1 MTRRRRQQQAARA
14 FSLDDYRANPAQ
26 FIAEILIDPE
36 TRAPFQLLPAERAF
50 LNHAF
55 LTDASGR
62 LVYPEQVFS
71 APKKSGKT
79 GFAAL
84 HTLTMCL
91 LFGGQY
97 AEGYCVA
104 NDLEQAQG
112 RVFLAIK
119 RIVES
124 SPELRAIARVFS
136 DRVEFPITGASIA
149 ALASDYAGAAG
160 ANPTISTFDEL
171 WGYTS
176 ERSRRLWDEMVP
188 PPTRKIACRLT
199 TTYAG
204 FEGESTLLEELYKRG
219 LAQPQIGA
227 DLHAGDGLLMF
238 WSHVPVAPWQ
248 SVEWVEQMRRQLR
261 PNAFLRMIENRFVST
276 ESTFVDPEWID
287 RCVDPSWSPVVIDKT
302 LPVYVG
308 CDASVK
314 KDSTAIAAV
323 TFDSSVNKV
332 RLVAHRIF
340 QQTQAEPLDF
350 EKTVEATLRGL
361 CGRFAVKGI
370 FFDPYQMASVARR
383 LAAAGLP
390 MREYTQTTD
399 HLTEMG
405 SNLYELVKGG
415 NIIFYPDD
423 AIKLA
428 MNRAV
433 AKETPR
439 GWKITKEKQSHKI
452 DIVIA
457 MAMAALAAVERGQ
470 RQPELVTSP
479 WIGVHVGPRG
489 GVSDRYQGSFEDS
502 CYATASGAHR
512 RAGGSGGSVIW

>member
-1 MTRRRRQQQAARA
+1 MTKPKKPKVDPTAR
-14 FSLDDYRANPAQ
+14 YRANPAQ
-26 FIAEILIDPE
+26 FVREVMVNPE
-36 TRAPFQLLPAERAF
+36 TGEPFELLPAEVVF
-50 LNHAF
+50 LDHAF
-55 LTDASGR
+55 RTDANGR
-62 LVYPEQVFS
+62 LLYPEQVFS

-91 LFGGQY
+91 IFGGQY
-97 AEGYCVA
+97 SEAYCIA

-112 RVFLAIK
+112 RVFQAVK

-124 SPELRAIARVFS
+124 SPQLRAFARVYS
-136 DRVEFPITGASIA
+136 DKIDFPGTGASIT

-160 ANPTISTFDEL
+160 SNPTISTFDEL

-176 ERSRRLWDEMVP
+176 ERARRLWDEMVP

-204 FEGESTLLEELYKRG
+204 FEGESVLLEEIYKRG
-219 LAQPQIGA
+219 LAQPQIGP
-227 DLHAGDGLLMF
+227 DLYAGNGLLMF
-238 WSHVPVAPWQ
+238 WSHTPIAPWQ
-248 SVEWVEQMRRQLR
+248 SPEWIEQMRGQLR

-287 RCVDPSWSPVVIDKT
+287 RCIDPNWSPIISNRA

-308 CDASVK
+308 VDASVK
-314 KDSTAIAAV
+314 KVSTAIAAV
-323 TFDSSVNKV
+323 SFDRKVDKV

-340 QQTQAEPLDF
+340 QPTNAEPLNF
-350 EKTVEATLRGL
+350 EATVERTIKEL
-361 CGRFAVKGI
+361 CGRFSVRGV
-370 FFDPYQMASVARR
+370 FYDPFQMASVAQR
-383 LAAAGLP
+383 LATACVP

-399 HLTEMG
+399 HLTATG
-405 SNLYELVKGG
+405 SNLYELIKGG
-415 NIIFYPDD
+415 NIVLYPDA

-428 MNRAV
+428 LNRAV

-452 DIVIA
+452 DVVIA

-470 RQPELVTSP
+470 NELRLVTSE
-479 WIGVHVGPRG
+479 WIGVHTAPKLGGFGSTPEDLAYAAAARFSGRG
-489 GVSDRYQGSFEDS
+489 N
-502 CYATASGAHR
+502 
-512 RAGGSGGSVIW
+512 GGSVCW